1 MTKDT
6 ISDNINLMIKDHIN
20 NITPN
25 LIGTVKKKVDN
36 YHSDIL
42 LDDGD
47 VLTYIR
53 CFGEIVED
61 SKVLLIPVDDKY
73 VAITGR

>member
-1 MTKDT
+1 MTEDT